1 MLQKEI
7 GDCMNYTDISHGL
20 GVPFGG
26 FGTGYFVFGR
36 HGFVNFN
43 VDGYPE
49 QQQTAEYPHG
59 TLWDYT
65 AENPSCGPIALYADI
80 DSVRWLLQKDSH
92 PSTEGNPSVFVKNE
106 VKSPTGKPCF

>member
-1 MLQKEI
+1 
-7 GDCMNYTDISHGL
+7 MNYIDISHGL

-43 VDGYPE
+43 LDGYPE

-65 AENPSCGPIALYADI
+65 AENPACGPVAFYADI
-80 DSVRWLLQKDSH
+80 EYSMEQ
-92 PSTEGNPSVFVKNE
+92 
-106 VKSPTGKPCF
+106 